1 MSKICLFYATGDD
14 LLTVTE
20 KVESAAAIKYVRFGT
35 VTELPPER
43 FDNAAQIPN
52 LGIAVHQAAG
62 MCDTFLVCDASAA
75 IIPREVKTLTE
86 EDINRLTTSIGDQEV
101 QVDKNNWRRLVGV
114 RRFAIDQL
122 KNPDTITFSPG
133 GLWNNDILLHGR
145 VATASQSKSS
155 QALMKRFKAA
165 LQKTFVKV
173 KAFYVGPQALMLLK
187 NGQRLTVS
195 AQSPREF
202 DLAIESSL

>member
-1 MSKICLFYATGDD
+1 
-14 LLTVTE
+14 
-20 KVESAAAIKYVRFGT
+20 
-35 VTELPPER
+35 
-43 FDNAAQIPN
+43 
-52 LGIAVHQAAG
+52 
-62 MCDTFLVCDASAA
+62 LVCDASAA

-187 NGQRLTVS
+187 NGQRLTIS